1 MSIISNIDKVIRS
14 EPNIDNVGYLKNK
27 IAYQDDIK
35 NNIVKI
41 DWLKIID
48 APPKN
53 SSVKTT
59 RELSAI
65 SKATVNRTAKEVELV
80 IKVDKDPN
88 TLFIDFLEKKNLRFP
103 KAKFLTFYDFLEPYI
118 YGLKYHFNR
127 ARPEQL
133 APYHN
138 INLKIMYTD
147 SHHTPSYPS
156 GHTMYAELAARIL
169 SDQYP
174 QYKSEFVEISK
185 ICGLARVLQGVHF
198 PSDNDASV
206 KAISVLYP
214 LIKKGIENVKTSK
227 EFSFDG

>member
-1 MSIISNIDKVIRS
+1 MSIINKIDHIIRS
-14 EPNIDNVGYLKNK
+14 EKHIDDVGYLQNK
-27 IAYQDDIK
+27 ISYQDDIK

-53 SSVKTT
+53 SSTKTT
-59 RELSAI
+59 RELGAV
-65 SKATVNRTAKEVELV
+65 SKATVNRTQKEVDLV
-80 IKVDKDPN
+80 IKVDKDPAA
-88 TLFIDFLEKKNLRFP
+88 LFVDFLEKKNLKFP
-103 KAKFLTFYDFLEPYI
+103 RAKFWTFYDFVEPYI

-138 INLKIMYTD
+138 INLKVMYTD

-156 GHTMYAELAARIL
+156 GHVMYAELAARIL
-169 SDQYP
+169 SDEYP
-174 QYKSEFVEISK
+174 QYKSEFIEISK

-198 PSDNDASV
+198 PSDNEASV
-206 KAISVLYP
+206 QAISVLYP
-214 LIKKGIENVKTSK
+214 LIKKGIENVKDSK
-227 EFSFDG
+227 EFSFNK

>member
-1 MSIISNIDKVIRS
+1 MSLINNVAKILDTSQDID
-14 EPNIDNVGYLKNK
+14 DLGYLKNK
-27 IAYQDDIK
+27 MEYQDDIK

-65 SKATVNRTAKEVELV
+65 SKATVNRTSKEVDLV

-88 TLFIDFLEKKNLRFP
+88 TLFIDFLEKKNLKFP
-103 KAKFLTFYDFLEPYI
+103 KSKFLTFYDLLEPYI

-138 INLKIMYTD
+138 INLKVMYTD
-147 SHHTPSYPS
+147 THHTPSYPS

-174 QYKSEFVEISK
+174 QYKTEFIEISK
-185 ICGLARVLQGVHF
+185 FCGLARVLQGVHF

-206 KAISVLYP
+206 QAISVLYP
-214 LIKKGIENVKTSK
+214 LIKKGIENVKTNK
-227 EFSFDG
+227 EFPFD

>member
-88 TLFIDFLEKKNLRFP
+88 ALFIDFLEKKNLRFP

>member
-1 MSIISNIDKVIRS
+1 M
-14 EPNIDNVGYLKNK
+14 
-27 IAYQDDIK
+27 AYQDDIK

-174 QYKSEFVEISK
+174 QYKSEFTEISK
-185 ICGLARVLQGVHF
+185 FCGLARVLQGVHF

-206 KAISVLYP
+206 QAISVLYP

-227 EFSFDG
+227 EFPFDG